1 MSENVDEAPTAED
14 TTNRIK
20 TQTPPRTKQT
30 KPKPR
35 SRQPASSSPTI
46 TDAELEEFVQTFKPA
61 ITNATDNITSKT
73 IEVSKF
79 LKVDSKYLDADA
91 ELRKQFGSIVDTD
104 RHDSPSIFGRNKKA
118 VKRAI
123 ASAPK
128 RKHILAPKNDE
139 LDLLVSQVKPGLGMS
154 KVGQAD
160 VIEFNLTHSR
170 RYAEAQQLFLEAV
183 ESYDPNMLLACLRL
197 SPFHIDTLLQA
208 NEYFRHQGDH
218 AQGAELIERALFT
231 LDDAMDPSFNI
242 STGRVRLP
250 FGTTENRVFYLVL
263 WKEIQN
269 LGKRGCWRTCF
280 EFSKLLFSLDPIND
294 PYGVLLCLDFHAF
307 RAGMHQYLVDLR
319 DHWPDQAQIVTLP
332 NIAFT
337 AALSQWHLETKQ
349 KDKSHTGSKAAL
361 LAAAELFPYVID
373 PLLNGLG
380 STTPKKF
387 QNVAPF
393 STLQDIYTKL
403 YLYRSIDLW
412 KAEGAKDF
420 LLSAITCANPR
431 IIKPSP
437 VHLIPR
443 NVARH
448 LVLEDERSLL
458 SLVDPDI
465 LAQTKLATDPLP
477 PPPIA

>member
-1 MSENVDEAPTAED
+1 MSVNVEEAPPARD
-14 TTNRIK
+14 TTADRIK
-20 TQTPPRTKQT
+20 AHTPSRTKQT
-30 KPKPR
+30 KIKPR

-46 TDAELEEFVQTFKPA
+46 TDADLEDFVQKFKPA
-61 ITNATDNITSKT
+61 ITNATDNMSSQIV
-73 IEVSKF
+73 EASKF
-79 LKVDSKYLDADA
+79 LKVDSKFLDADA

-104 RHDSPSIFGRNKKA
+104 RNDNPSIFGGNKKA
-118 VKRAI
+118 VRRAI

-128 RKHILAPKNDE
+128 RKHILAPKNNE

-154 KVGQAD
+154 KVSQAD
-160 VIEFNLTHSR
+160 VIEFKLTHSR
-170 RYAEAQQLFLEAV
+170 RYMEAQERFLETV
-183 ESYDPNMLLACLRL
+183 QSYDPDMLLMSLRQ

-208 NEYFRHQGDH
+208 SEYYRHQGDH
-218 AQGAELIERALFT
+218 TQGAELIERALFT

-250 FGTTENRVFYLVL
+250 FGITENRIFYLVL

-280 EFSKLLFSLDPIND
+280 EFTKLLLSLDPIND

-307 RAGMHQYLVDLR
+307 RAGMHQYLVEFR
-319 DHWPDQAQIVTLP
+319 NHWPDQAQIVTLP

-337 AALSQWHLETKQ
+337 AALSQWHLESKQ
-349 KDKSHTGSKAAL
+349 KDNTHTGSKAAL

-373 PLLNGLG
+373 PLLSGLG
-380 STTPKKF
+380 CTTPKKF
-387 QNVAPF
+387 QDVAPF
-393 STLQDIYTKL
+393 STLQDIYTRL

-412 KAEGAKDF
+412 KAEGAKEF
-420 LLSAITCANPR
+420 LLSAITSAYPR
-431 IIKPSP
+431 IIKPSS

-448 LVLEDERSLL
+448 LIIEDERSLL
-458 SLVDPDI
+458 SLVDPDT
-465 LAQTKLATDPLP
+465 LAQTKLSTDPLP
-477 PPPIA
+477 PLP